1 MNPRPPP
8 PVSRRYLELQMNR
21 NNPMAADSN
30 NSPSPPPATDANR
43 LAPPPTKQRR
53 MSSRE
58 LMQMQAATT
67 GRHTQSHKSS
77 ASQPNV
83 SPQAPPQP
91 PASSRASSVG
101 TQGVALPQHP
111 NVQMNVSDNERK
123 KNYRRGSIT
132 ERYRRASIF
141 NEIIKEQQKKSS
153 MESNME
159 NGNGNEGA
167 TGNDPPQ
174 HSKHSSMTD
183 AIQNTQNYGINTQHR
198 SRIMAFEQAYG
209 TDDDFIINPYC
220 VASMPE
226 PIRKAFVI
234 KVCGIVLSQMLL
246 MVTVICIIKYSGLGA
261 EIIKG
266 YNLWSLLTT
275 FIPLI
280 FLAILMGVR
289 KKHPWNLLVFSLFT
303 LSWAYS
309 LGIACVWLENR
320 LFISVMGLTAMNTLG
335 IMGFA
340 RFVSYDR
347 FNCCNCSMV
356 VGFLSFI
363 TIFIS
368 YGIYPEEP
376 WGNHIWPAFIS
387 LIFGSWICWDLK
399 ALQIDLTAD
408 EYIIGAVDLYLDILN
423 MVSVVYFCCLLFFE
437 IGNLFLTP
445 RLH

>member
-1 MNPRPPP
+1 MNRPPP
-8 PVSRRYLELQMNR
+8 PPGPSPRELQRQEVGMHA
-21 NNPMAADSN
+21 NPLRGGHNYSKSVPLPVDADRK
-30 NSPSPPPATDANR
+30 PPVK
-43 LAPPPTKQRR
+43 KQRR
-53 MSSRE
+53 LSSRQ
-58 LMQMQAATT
+58 LMAQNGIGDGISKQSKPAPVPQSANVVRGKHARADTT
-67 GRHTQSHKSS
+67 GHSL
-77 ASQPNV
+77 
-83 SPQAPPQP
+83 
-91 PASSRASSVG
+91 PAS
-101 TQGVALPQHP
+101 LPQHP
-111 NVQMNVSDNERK
+111 DIKLQVTPKERN

-132 ERYRRASIF
+132 ERYRRASVF
-141 NEIIKEQQKKSS
+141 NEIIKAQQDAASS
-153 MESNME
+153 GSNME
-159 NGNGNEGA
+159 NGDGHAGGHNRNRG
-167 TGNDPPQ
+167 
-174 HSKHSSMTD
+174 SSMTD
-183 AIQNTQNYGINTQHR
+183 TIQHTQAYGINTQHR
-198 SRIMAFEQAYG
+198 SRIMAFEKVAHHIG
-209 TDDDFIINPYC
+209 TDHDDFIINPYC

-266 YNLWSLLTT
+266 YTMWSLLTT
-275 FIPLI
+275 FIPLF
-280 FLAILMGVR
+280 FLAMLMGVR
-289 KKHPWNLLVFSLFT
+289 KSHPWNLLVFSLFT

-320 LFISVMGLTAMNTLG
+320 LFISVMGLSAMNTLG

-340 RFVSYDR
+340 RFVSYDK
-347 FNCCNCSMV
+347 FNCCNCTMV

-368 YGIYPEEP
+368 YGIYPDEP

-423 MVSVVYFCCLLFFE
+423 MFLWALICCLHCFE
-437 IGNLFLTP
+437 TILKG
-445 RLH
+445 